1 MTIDRNDSV
10 AWLISEYWWAF
21 TLRGLL
27 AVFFGLLVLFWSG
40 LTLTAFTL
48 IFALFA
54 VSEALLLMIAGRNPA
69 SDKREWSLLL
79 EGIGGATLGI
89 CAFLL
94 PAFLSLIWPDV
105 ATTIMV
111 VLMAAWALVTGI
123 LEIISAVRVRRE
135 IKKEWKF
142 LTCGILSI
150 LLAVVLLIRFGVEA
164 MTVRWAIGV
173 YLVLFGVLLI
183 VATYE
188 IRKSSALSR

>member
-1 MTIDRNDSV
+1 MTIDRNDSAALV
-10 AWLISEYWWAF
+10 ISEYWWAF
-21 TLRGLL
+21 ILRGLL
-27 AVFFGLLVLFWSG
+27 AVLFGLLVLFWSK
-40 LTLTAFTL
+40 LTLTTFSL

-54 VSEALLLMIAGRNPA
+54 VSEALLLMLAGRNPG
-69 SDKREWSLLL
+69 SDKREWSLML

-105 ATTIMV
+105 ATTMML
-111 VLMAAWALVTGI
+111 VLMAAWALVTGTF
-123 LEIISAVRVRRE
+123 EVISAVRVRRA

-150 LLAVVLLIRFGVEA
+150 LLAVVLLIRLRAEA

-188 IRKSSALSR
+188 IRKSSALSK